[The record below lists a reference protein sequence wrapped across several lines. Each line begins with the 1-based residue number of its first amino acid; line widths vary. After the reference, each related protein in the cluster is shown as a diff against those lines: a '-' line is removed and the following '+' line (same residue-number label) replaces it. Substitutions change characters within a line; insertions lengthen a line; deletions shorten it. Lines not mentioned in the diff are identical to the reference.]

1 MHDRVAAEQTLAA
14 EHLPQH
20 DAVGPDVGAAISR
33 RPGSLLRAHVRGRA
47 EDHPGLRHRL
57 PAVALA
63 KVGGGV
69 VIVGD
74 WLSAPGA

>member
-1 MHDRVAAEQTLAA
+1 MHDRVAAKQTLAA

-20 DAVGPDVGAAISR
+20 DAVGPDVGAAINR
-33 RPGSLLRAHVRGRA
+33 RAGSLLRAHVCGRA

-63 KVGGGV
+63 KWAGV